1 MEDSAF
7 YDYLKANF
15 KNQDRLKP
23 IVAFFNLIY
32 SSYTVDGEANIQELS
47 DFIGCKSVLSSIV
60 KDPLNGAMYI
70 VEDVSGQ
77 KWGDIVALV
86 RFGCMVNKSIV
97 KDLIIKSI
105 RLWVEICD
113 FSYDDTDPSTSDP
126 IYDTFLFKSYMSV
139 AGDNP
144 DLNKFIVSLRGRMLK
159 YDLRSLYL
167 YLAIFMAINGGILL
181 SEDDLLAALIL

>member
-1 MEDSAF
+1 MIMICLTFKS
-7 YDYLKANF
+7 YLILLDVRVF
-15 KNQDRLKP
+15 
-23 IVAFFNLIY
+23 
-32 SSYTVDGEANIQELS
+32 
-47 DFIGCKSVLSSIV
+47 LSSIV

-181 SEDDLLAALIL
+181 ARTIFLPLLSYDCICDVDQISIFVKNDTR

>member
-1 MEDSAF
+1 MS
-7 YDYLKANF
+7 
-15 KNQDRLKP
+15 
-23 IVAFFNLIY
+23 NLIIVRSGDIY
-32 SSYTVDGEANIQELS
+32 VIFNHDNDMFNIQELS

-144 DLNKFIVSLRGRMLK
+144 DLNRFIVSLRGRMLK